1 MRHMTARLAREIPV
15 QLVDL
20 SLSGCLVASD
30 QPLDEGTIGELRV
43 TLDGKLYQ
51 DTVQI
56 RRTTRRHGTNLDHL
70 AAAQFAWGNRS
81 GTASIRGTVP
91 LIVPR
96 CEDHT
101 MTEN

>member
-1 MRHMTARLAREIPV
+1 MRHMSARLAREIPV

-51 DTVQI
+51 DTVQV
-56 RRTTRRHGTNLDHL
+56 RRTTRRHGTNRDHL

-91 LIVPR
+91 LIIPR
-96 CEDHT
+96 SEGRT